1 MVGNRSL
8 IGYVRVARNSGA
20 GITDVIDTNSAIIR
34 PVPGEGIQP
43 DHRTVEVPDIQRVAA
58 DGG

>member
-8 IGYVRVARNSGA
+8 IGYVRVARNPGA

-34 PVPGEGIQP
+34 LFPVKAFNQTIEP
-43 DHRTVEVPDIQRVAA
+43 
-58 DGG
+58 